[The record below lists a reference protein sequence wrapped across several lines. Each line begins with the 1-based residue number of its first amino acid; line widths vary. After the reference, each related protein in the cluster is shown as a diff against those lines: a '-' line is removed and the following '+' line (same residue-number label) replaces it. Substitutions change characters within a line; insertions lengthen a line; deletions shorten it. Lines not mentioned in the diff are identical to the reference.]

1 MCAQGI
7 LALAAV
13 LLALSGATAD
23 SADLDQ
29 LCSGRMKSITHVSHA
44 KALVEESK
52 SYTGNACDHV
62 KLPLSRLEIIIE
74 AVESGRICN
83 LDFVEKVR
91 QFKADFI
98 SVDGA
103 IPPALVQFF
112 NSLCFQVSAECK
124 KSLINNLEL
133 DTKGKISAED
143 YAIFESASATN
154 SNDNDDGD
162 ENVSGPRDF
171 DDILLPGD
179 IESVIGKHYKDA
191 RLRMLINPV
200 VGEKMRKMVE
210 ICPIKFKPFY
220 SKLILPIV
228 ELSNLGY
235 NFQGEMLQRELDEL
249 RRNKLVQKW
258 FNIVQVCESFQT
270 SDIFIDKANLVGD
283 SKSLTFVDAAEAEKL
298 SLSQGSITDFTS
310 SDKPLEYEP
319 LNGSNLNELWIQDHK
334 ELKKQVDNY
343 KASYNRSRR
352 VKSTIRKNLGKMLK
366 QALSSGGVHF
376 KSLNSLKCS
385 GRNNCEVQVE
395 DVTGVALDEAKT
407 QKGQNLV
414 KRDSGLGDAFTGIG
428 SILFCI
434 IFFPCIIAMAI
445 MWALGSGPFENRG

>member
-1 MCAQGI
+1 MYAREY
-7 LALAAV
+7 LALATM
-13 LLALSGATAD
+13 LLALSGAIAD
-23 SADLDQ
+23 STELEQ
-29 LCSGRMKSITHVSHA
+29 LCNGRMKSIGRVSEA

-52 SYTGNACDHV
+52 SFAGDACDHV
-62 KLPLSRLEIIIE
+62 KLPLLRLETIIK
-74 AVESGRICN
+74 AVESGRICQ

-143 YAIFESASATN
+143 YAIFESASTTN
-154 SNDNDDGD
+154 SNSDNDDDD

-191 RLRMLINPV
+191 RLRMLVNPI
-200 VGEKMRKMVE
+200 VGEKMHKMVE
-210 ICPIKFKPFY
+210 ACPIKFKPFY

-235 NFQGEMLQRELDEL
+235 NFQGEMMQRELEEL
-249 RRNKLVQKW
+249 SRNKLVRKW

-270 SDIFIDKANLVGD
+270 SDIFVDRANLAGD
-283 SKSLTFVDAAEAEKL
+283 SNSLTFVDVEEAEKL
-298 SLSQGSITDFTS
+298 RQSQGSITDFTS
-310 SDKPLEYEP
+310 SAEPLVYEP
-319 LNGSNLNELWIQDHK
+319 LNGSNLDELWIQDHK

-352 VKSTIRKNLGKMLK
+352 VKSTIRKNLAKMLK

-385 GRNNCEVQVE
+385 EGNNCEAQVE
-395 DVTGVALDEAKT
+395 DVSGVALKEVAT
-407 QKGQNLV
+407 TEGRNLV
-414 KRDSGLGDAFTGIG
+414 KRSIFGDIA
-428 SILFCI
+428 ILLWCI
-434 IFFPCIIAMAI
+434 IFFPCAIAIGI
-445 MWALGSGPFENRG
+445 MWLLGSGPFEHGR